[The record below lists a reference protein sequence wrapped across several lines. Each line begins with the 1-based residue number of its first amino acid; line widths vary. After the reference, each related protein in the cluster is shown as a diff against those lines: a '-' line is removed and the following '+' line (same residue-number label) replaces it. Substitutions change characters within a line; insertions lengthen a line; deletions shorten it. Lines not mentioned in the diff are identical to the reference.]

1 MTAYENAMG
10 WLSRT
15 TNKVA
20 IVANVIGALVVLF
33 LVVAINVDVFART
46 VLIAPIRGVHEIVE
60 MSLVAIVFLQLADVV
75 RTGRLTRSDAF
86 LQKLLSAKPAI
97 GQTFKRF
104 FSLLSALFMAF
115 IVHTITPA
123 TIEAYHENAYVGTE
137 GVFTAPEWPL
147 LAIMVFGSALCMV
160 RWLISAFL
168 PSTIDETS
176 TQ

>member
-1 MTAYENAMG
+1 MTAYEKAAG

-20 IVANVIGALVVLF
+20 IGANVLGALVVLF
-33 LVVAINVDVFART
+33 LVVAINIDVFART

-86 LQKLLSAKPAI
+86 LNKLVGSRPEIGMAI
-97 GQTFKRF
+97 KRF
-104 FSLLSALFMAF
+104 FSLLSAVFMAL
-115 IVHTITPA
+115 IVYTIFPA

-147 LAIMVFGSALCMV
+147 LAIMVFGSLLCMV

-168 PSTIDETS
+168 PASIDEKS
-176 TQ
+176 A